1 MDYIRSFSEC
11 VAMEPILYKNENS
24 HSLIKW
30 TESASDHE
38 YSRLVELAF
47 IVYQV
52 DKIKRP
58 RGNRCES
65 HELGK

>member
-11 VAMEPILYKNENS
+11 VTMEPVFYKNENS
-24 HSLIKW
+24 HSLLKL
-30 TESASDHE
+30 TESASDRE
-38 YSRLVELAF
+38 YLSFVELAF

-52 DKIKRP
+52 DKIKGHR
-58 RGNRCES
+58 RNRCES